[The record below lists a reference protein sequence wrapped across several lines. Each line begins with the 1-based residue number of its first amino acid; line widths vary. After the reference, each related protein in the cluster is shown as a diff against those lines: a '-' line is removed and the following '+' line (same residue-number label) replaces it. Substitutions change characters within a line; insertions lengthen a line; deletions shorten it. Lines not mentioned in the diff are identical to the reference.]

1 MIKNNTSAK
10 VYLHSCGDVSWAIK
24 DFIECGIDILNP
36 VQVGA
41 SNMDSKK
48 LKKEFGNDITFW
60 GGACD
65 PEVLL
70 RGSTKDVVEEV
81 KRRINDLAPNGGF
94 IFASI
99 HSIQANTP
107 PENIDAMITL
117 SELSLATGK
126 QSSTDFF
133 RDKKLGFLGVLSIT
147 NLNDIRGSEYE
158 QRASM
163 DLLFQTAIG
172 IIDDVGWIDK
182 FGGTGVINET
192 INIDYEVQL

>member
-1 MIKNNTSAK
+1 MNAM
-10 VYLHSCGDVSWAIK
+10 K

-60 GGACD
+60 GGGCD

-70 RGSTKDVVEEV
+70 RGSPEDVIEEV
-81 KRRINDLAPNGGF
+81 EKRIHDLAPNGGF

-107 PENIDAMITL
+107 PENINAMFTAALKL
-117 SELSLATGK
+117 SK
-126 QSSTDFF
+126 
-133 RDKKLGFLGVLSIT
+133 
-147 NLNDIRGSEYE
+147 Y
-158 QRASM
+158 
-163 DLLFQTAIG
+163 
-172 IIDDVGWIDK
+172 
-182 FGGTGVINET
+182 
-192 INIDYEVQL
+192 